1 MLLLSMPR
9 ETPTLKQEKFC
20 KAYLETGNKVE
31 AAMQVYN
38 PNSRANANA
47 IATQNFQKPVI
58 QKTIKQMQENMQEHV
73 YDVLMRTDAL
83 RMAIESAIKDL
94 GDDDRLA
101 RDSARKFLDSIAN
114 KVKDEGGAVAQHLHL
129 SVPKR

>member
-1 MLLLSMPR
+1 MPR